1 MYMPEN
7 PAPMTTASKSGLAL
21 TMCSSG
27 TRCDTPLIGPRH
39 HGPFDPTASP

>member
-21 TMCSSG
+21 TICSSRTRRDTLRIG
-27 TRCDTPLIGPRH
+27 TRG
-39 HGPFDPTASP
+39 G